1 MILGPPSRCRCFE
14 PTGNHV
20 IIGKVVKASCL
31 LAVALLLAGSGAAY
45 SRSQTGPT
53 RLVRTKGPIEAF
65 AQDGGQLA
73 WASINNHEKCP
84 WQVWI
89 RVLSQKKAKLV
100 SKPAGPTC
108 HSDTGFDPAH
118 TTFLALAGKQ
128 ALWTLWDSGNSTY
141 VDLVTASYT
150 GTRDAKLE
158 ELVFDNGLGDGDH
171 LGGIAGDSSTLVY
184 GVATVGLTGP
194 ADCDINGT
202 CTAVISGGRV
212 ERVAGSSKVAI
223 PGAPA
228 PLMLAA
234 AGHRFAAV
242 VAATASTNGT
252 IGPAAPASVVV
263 KDAVSGAAVGAF
275 SPSGT
280 PLALAFAP
288 SVVAVL
294 EFTAGGRQ
302 IEFRTPA
309 GALVRTVAMPAKA
322 TALSTSNTRAVFR
335 VGKSIR
341 TVPVAA
347 GPVTTLATAAA
358 TPIGLSI
365 EGTRVAWA
373 EDVTMGGVLRGRIL
387 SITVP

>member
-1 MILGPPSRCRCFE
+1 
-14 PTGNHV
+14 V
-20 IIGKVVKASCL
+20 IKRSCL
-31 LAVALLLAGSGAAY
+31 LAVALLLAGSGAAD
-45 SRSQTGPT
+45 SRNQASPT
-53 RLVRTKGPIEAF
+53 RLVRTTGPIEAF

-73 WASINNHEKCP
+73 WASINNHASCP

-89 RVLSQKKAKLV
+89 RVLSQKKARLV
-100 SKPAGPTC
+100 TKPAGPTC
-108 HSDTGFDPAH
+108 HSGTGFDPAH
-118 TTFLALAGKQ
+118 TTYLALAGKR
-128 ALWTLWDSGNSTY
+128 ALWTLWESGNSTY

-158 ELVFDNGLGDGDH
+158 QLVFSNGMGDGNH

-184 GVATVGLTGP
+184 GVATVGLTGT
-194 ADCDINGT
+194 ADCDVNGT
-202 CTAVISGGRV
+202 CTAVISAGRV
-212 ERVAGSSKVAI
+212 ERVTGSGKVAI

-263 KDAVSGAAVGAF
+263 KDAVSGAAVGSF

-294 EFTAGGRQ
+294 ESSAGGRQ

-309 GALVRTVAMPAKA
+309 GALVRTVAVPAKA
-322 TALSTSNTRAVFR
+322 TALSTSNKRAVFR
-335 VGKSIR
+335 VGKSIK
-341 TVPVAA
+341 TVRVAA
-347 GPVTTLATAAA
+347 GAVQTIGTAAA

-373 EDVTMGGVLRGRIL
+373 EDVTMSGVLRGRIL
-387 SITVP
+387 AITVP